1 MSAHKEPGSKPIQT
15 PARCCDWG
23 KEEESWRLWDLA
35 GSEQRRQWGEAMQG
49 ASICRFKRLH
59 PITSQKHQR
68 TGAPAQRTRGKRTR
82 RLGPNILEC
91 FCYGRS
97 TGPHCRPIIA
107 NLTIL
112 FWMFHHYCDT
122 LEWFLYIL
130 FCMFET
136 LLVVVWKQWN
146 ISKCSDQRIVKF
158 VLYEWNIFKKIWQ
171 MFWNIVNVPT
181 IIADVDLLVDIRWF

>member
-1 MSAHKEPGSKPIQT
+1 MNQKILKTGPVITGNGKFSRFSAFPDRECEPWWE
-15 PARCCDWG
+15 ADA
-23 KEEESWRLWDLA
+23 EA
-35 GSEQRRQWGEAMQG
+35 G
-49 ASICRFKRLH
+49 
-59 PITSQKHQR
+59 
-68 TGAPAQRTRGKRTR
+68 AQHFRMFLLRKK
-82 RLGPNILEC
+82 
-91 FCYGRS
+91 YW
-97 TGPHCRPIIA
+97 PHCRPIIA

-136 LLVVVWKQWN
+136 LLVVWKQWN

-158 VLYEWNIFKKIWQ
+158 VLYEWNIFKYFWQ